1 MQIAQLNLVI
11 RLAGEQR
18 DEAAQRLA
26 AGRQQWQGANQQL
39 EQLQNYQRQYIGQVQ
54 RESQQGI
61 AVQNL
66 VEGRRFIAEL
76 EGLIAT
82 QQQTVAQQ
90 ETNLQVL
97 TEQWVAAS
105 QYLNAVERLKDS
117 RLREQQQ
124 SAERR
129 EQQLVDDLYS
139 MQQTLRQAT
148 AR

>member
-1 MQIAQLNLVI
+1 MQVAQLNLVI

-26 AGRQQWQGANQQL
+26 AGREQWQGASQQL
-39 EQLQNYQRQYIGQVQ
+39 EQLQHYQRQYVGQVQ

-61 AVQNL
+61 AVQTL
-66 VEGRRFIAEL
+66 MESRRFIAEL
-76 EGLIAT
+76 ESLIAT
-82 QQQTVAQQ
+82 QQQTLAQQ
-90 ETNLQVL
+90 DANLQVL

-117 RLREQQQ
+117 RLSEERQ

-139 MQQTLRQAT
+139 VQQTLRQAA

>member
-1 MQIAQLNLVI
+1 MQVAQLNLVI

-26 AGRQQWQGANQQL
+26 AGREQWQGASQQL
-39 EQLQNYQRQYIGQVQ
+39 EQLQHYQRQYVGQVQ

-61 AVQNL
+61 AVQTL
-66 VEGRRFIAEL
+66 MESRRFIAEL

-90 ETNLQVL
+90 DANLQVL
-97 TEQWVAAS
+97 TEQWVAAR

-117 RLREQQQ
+117 RLREQRQ
-124 SAERR
+124 SAERQ

-139 MQQTLRQAT
+139 VQQTLRRAS
-148 AR
+148 AL